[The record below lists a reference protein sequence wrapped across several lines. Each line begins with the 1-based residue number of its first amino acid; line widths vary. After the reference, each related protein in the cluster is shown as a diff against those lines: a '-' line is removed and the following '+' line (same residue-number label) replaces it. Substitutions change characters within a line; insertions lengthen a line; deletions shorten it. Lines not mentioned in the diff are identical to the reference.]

1 MNISLQ
7 RSLLV
12 SNFGLFEF
20 EDRKFFGFQS
30 PWIFSS
36 QNSRVP
42 CFVDSLF
49 SSLEISPHRFTSKFA
64 LFFLQTSTKSKSF
77 QQIYKSINYIFF
89 PFFLANFF
97 KFIFFFNA
105 IFGGKILA
113 VSGPYQ
119 GRIRPKTENF
129 HFFLWIWNS
138 WVLSCS
144 CLFFFLRLISIFFC
158 GFGIP
163 GF

>member
-7 RSLLV
+7 RSLLA
-12 SNFGLFEF
+12 SNFGLLEF
-20 EDRKFFGFQS
+20 EDRNFLGFQS

-42 CFVDSLF
+42 CFVDSMF

-77 QQIYKSINYIFF
+77 QQIYKSTNYIFF
-89 PFFLANFF
+89 LPFLFASFF
-97 KFIFFFNA
+97 KFLFFLCNFWWKKLGR
-105 IFGGKILA
+105 IRG

-119 GRIRPKTENF
+119 GRIRAVSGPK
-129 HFFLWIWNS
+129 LK
-138 WVLSCS
+138 
-144 CLFFFLRLISIFFC
+144 ISIFFC
-158 GFGIP
+158 GFGIS